1 MKKQIN
7 EQRSI
12 TLTIS
17 SPRTN
22 SFFEPPVCRGS
33 LWLFKLLKTNIRFT
47 PHFFSSHSP
56 SIHKIKTSLNSF
68 PQMDTNS
75 RCPIHP
81 SIEITDDDLAVD
93 IQRNALSLLGI
104 FLGNLPPYPLVISN
118 LKKKEQLEGS
128 ISITGLEFGLCQFI
142 FSSENDKLKVLK
154 KSPILTNKYFICLSD
169 WEPPTPQ
176 AVALLVHAPFWIHLC
191 DLPRKYCT
199 VKIGEKLGSLIGQV
213 VLSTICEDIASHR
226 LFLRIRVILNA
237 ARPLIS
243 EVGAVHNSFHIQTT
257 VRYENIPLLCFTCG
271 LLGHDKKHC
280 PRRLFPST
288 STSKFGPELRARR
301 GWRQVDEISLRPLPH
316 QPPESFWE
324 PLNSRMNHFE
334 IPAEEANPISA
345 FLNDPVIMHEPFFQ
359 QSHPMSIKQ
368 ELQITS
374 VEAVTFF
381 QNTGMSSISIFS
393 ILNLYK
399 QYAFPPSLI
408 SMACFVKPCL
418 YEDSVAIITKV
429 KYLPNWIPNRKN
441 RPSSLHKLIRMLNY
455 PCALMWWLNLGP
467 PTVHPQSFD
476 MNPRPQGIV
485 IREPIE
491 EEDYLEQ
498 SSPDT
503 VLFKTP
509 EIVLLELGDQKT
521 STDEI
526 TAEQCAIEICWHKS

>member
-1 MKKQIN
+1 MVRKD
-7 EQRSI
+7 EQSAFR
-12 TLTIS
+12 
-17 SPRTN
+17 
-22 SFFEPPVCRGS
+22 EG
-33 LWLFKLLKTNIRFT
+33 
-47 PHFFSSHSP
+47 FSS
-56 SIHKIKTSLNSF
+56 
-68 PQMDTNS
+68 
-75 RCPIHP
+75 
-81 SIEITDDDLAVD
+81 
-93 IQRNALSLLGI
+93 LG
-104 FLGNLPPYPLVISN
+104 YPLV
-118 LKKKEQLEGS
+118 QL
-128 ISITGLEFGLCQFI
+128 
-142 FSSENDKLKVLK
+142 
-154 KSPILTNKYFICLSD
+154 
-169 WEPPTPQ
+169 
-176 AVALLVHAPFWIHLC
+176 
-191 DLPRKYCT
+191 
-199 VKIGEKLGSLIGQV
+199 
-213 VLSTICEDIASHR
+213 
-226 LFLRIRVILNA
+226 
-237 ARPLIS
+237 
-243 EVGAVHNSFHIQTT
+243 
-257 VRYENIPLLCFTCG
+257 
-271 LLGHDKKHC
+271 
-280 PRRLFPST
+280 RRLFPST

-381 QNTGMSSISIFS
+381 QNTG
-393 ILNLYK
+393 
-399 QYAFPPSLI
+399 
-408 SMACFVKPCL
+408 
-418 YEDSVAIITKV
+418 
-429 KYLPNWIPNRKN
+429 
-441 RPSSLHKLIRMLNY
+441 
-455 PCALMWWLNLGP
+455 P